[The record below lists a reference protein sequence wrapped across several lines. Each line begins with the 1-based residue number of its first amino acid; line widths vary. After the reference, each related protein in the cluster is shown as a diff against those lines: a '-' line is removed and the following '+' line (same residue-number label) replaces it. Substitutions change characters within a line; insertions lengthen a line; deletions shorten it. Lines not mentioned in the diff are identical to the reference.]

1 MSEVD
6 PASPN
11 YVFQIQGSM
20 SKLPQSWPEG
30 LRAYARA
37 RTSVIDKTEK
47 LKGCRDQGTASL
59 ALSEVQG

>member
-11 YVFQIQGSM
+11 YVSQIQGSM

-37 RTSVIDKTEK
+37 RTSVIDKTVRKIER
-47 LKGCRDQGTASL
+47 L
-59 ALSEVQG
+59 